1 MTTLSDKLILF
12 AGCTL
17 LLYFHW
23 PLERTPSLLALLT
36 ALSFICLCSF
46 CNLDCLIP
54 SRLPAH
60 LHFLL
65 VLLWLILGIL
75 SLIHPA
81 FGCFLPLLFY
91 ELAVS
96 LHHTFFIFAA
106 GLLPVLSFREE
117 PARLSW
123 TVLLLFL
130 IAWLLARKTAR
141 LLELE
146 QEFRLLRDSSAEYHL
161 LLQQKNRE
169 LIEKQN
175 HEIHIATLKERN
187 RIAREIHDNVGHM
200 LSRSILQS
208 GALSA
213 INCQENLKEPL
224 KELSSTLSLAMTSVR
239 ESVHDLHDDSIDL
252 EASVSGLISDF
263 PDYQISLNYDMGP
276 FVPAQVK
283 YCFISVIKEAL
294 SNTARHSN
302 GREISIILREHPSL
316 YQLMVKDNGTNART
330 GSSGIGISNMQER
343 VKNLNGNFSIST
355 EKGFRIFVSLPRV
368 P

>member
-1 MTTLSDKLILF
+1 MTTLSDKLILLT
-12 AGCTL
+12 GCTL
-17 LLYFHW
+17 LLRFQW
-23 PLERTPSLLALLT
+23 PLERLSSILALLT
-36 ALSFICLCSF
+36 AISFICLCSF
-46 CNLDCLIP
+46 CNLDCL
-54 SRLPAH
+54 SLSQLPAH
-60 LHFLL
+60 FRVLL
-65 VLLWLILGIL
+65 VLLWMVLGSL
-75 SLIHPA
+75 SLIYPA

-96 LHHTFFIFAA
+96 LNRIPVIFTA
-106 GLLPVLSFREE
+106 GLLPFLSFRKE
-117 PARLSW
+117 PAILPWATLR
-123 TVLLLFL
+123 LFL
-130 IAWLLARKTAR
+130 IAWFMARKTAR

-146 QEFRLLRDSSAEYHL
+146 REFRLLRDSSTEYHL
-161 LLQQKNRE
+161 LLRQKNRD

-213 INCQENLKEPL
+213 INHQENLKEPL
-224 KELSSTLSLAMTSVR
+224 KELGNTLSLTMTSVR

-276 FVPAQVK
+276 YIPAPVK

-302 GREISIILREHPSL
+302 GREISIVLREHPSL
-316 YQLMVKDNGTNART
+316 YQLMIKDNGTNART

-343 VKNLNGNFSIST
+343 VNTLNGNISIST
-355 EKGFRIFVSLPRV
+355 ENGFRIFVSLPRG
-368 P
+368 